1 MSVTNERFNGAGH
14 SPLVWQRTESAW
26 RAQVGAGLIEVMVA
40 ILILGVGLLGIAAMQ
55 ATALRNS
62 QSSLERSQAVIQTYA
77 VLDAMRANSAV
88 AKIGGYNL
96 SAPTCSPP
104 DAGDRAATDLHDWI
118 QSLHDTLGEGACGQ
132 IECGSV
138 ECNIIVQWND
148 SRAKDG
154 EQSGSETQQLET
166 RTRL

>member
-1 MSVTNERFNGAGH
+1 MSVNKQRFLRFISPGRPGAR
-14 SPLVWQRTESAW
+14 SRQT
-26 RAQVGAGLIEVMVA
+26 GAGLIEVMVA

-77 VLDAMRANSAV
+77 MLDAMRANSAV

-96 SAPTCSPP
+96 SAPTCTPP
-104 DAGDRAATDLHDWI
+104 DEGDRAATDLHDWI
-118 QSLHDTLGEGACGQ
+118 ESLHDALGEGACGQ
-132 IECGSV
+132 IQCGSQ
-138 ECNIIVQWND
+138 ECTIIVQWND
-148 SRAKDG
+148 SRAKDALG
-154 EQSGSETQQLET
+154 QAGSETQELRT